1 MRCKNC
7 FRVVG
12 HPSKKSKILQICGLC
27 RRLYGYGILGGNMYG
42 L

>member
-12 HPSKKSKILQICGLC
+12 HPGKKSKILQICGVC
-27 RRLYGYGILGGNMYG
+27 RRHLTILQNSFR
-42 L
+42 